1 MELTGSMRATARAL
15 VAAMAATLAVSCS
28 GGGESPTI
36 RVGAGN
42 SAQSDLIARIYAQ
55 ALARTGAHT
64 AVVAHVGQRAEYL
77 AALDADRVG
86 LVGDD
91 SGDLLTVLD
100 STATA
105 RLPDKNAADAAVAKV
120 IAAENAAAAT
130 EAPNGRTGLSAV
142 QQPPNVAD
150 ALSRALPE
158 GLSTSD
164 IADGTDLRP
173 AFVLA
178 RAQADR
184 YPGALPDLAPHC
196 ADLTVGIATGSELD
210 PLRPAPDP
218 QRDVLTP
225 LREEYHCDI
234 THYTIYPGD
243 SELRKALADGRIQ
256 AGVLTAPAALLPGG
270 PGDLVPVADPSY
282 AFRAHN
288 IVPLFRKGALT
299 GTQIKKLNY
308 VAGELTTADLA
319 DLIGKVRDEHA
330 APDDLAR
337 GWLDEHNL

>member
-36 RVGAGN
+36 RVGAGD

-64 AVVAHVGQRAEYL
+64 AVVAHVGQRADYL
-77 AALDADRVG
+77 AALDADRVT

-91 SGDLLTVLD
+91 SGDLLTALD

-105 RLPDKNAADAAVAKV
+105 RLPDKNAA
-120 IAAENAAAAT
+120 AAAA
-130 EAPNGRTGLSAV
+130 EAPNDPTRVSAV

-178 RAQADR
+178 RAEADR
-184 YPGALPDLAPHC
+184 YPGTLPELAPHC
-196 ADLTVGIATGSELD
+196 AELTVGIATGSELD

-225 LREEYHCDI
+225 LRERYHCDI
-234 THYTIYPGD
+234 THYTVYPGD

-270 PGDLVPVADPSY
+270 PGDLVPIADPAY
-282 AFRAHN
+282 AFRAHS
-288 IVPLFRKGALT
+288 IVPLFRQGALT

-308 VAGELTTADLA
+308 VAGELTTTDLA

>member
-64 AVVAHVGQRAEYL
+64 AVVAHVGQRADYL
-77 AALDADRVG
+77 AALDADRVT

-100 STATA
+100 SSATA
-105 RLPDKNAADAAVAKV
+105 RLPDKNAA
-120 IAAENAAAAT
+120 AAA
-130 EAPNGRTGLSAV
+130 
-142 QQPPNVAD
+142 PNVAD

-184 YPGALPDLAPHC
+184 YPGALPELAPHC
-196 ADLTVGIATGSELD
+196 AELTVGIATGSELD

-218 QRDVLTP
+218 QRDVLAP
-225 LREEYHCDI
+225 LREQYHCDI

-270 PGDLVPVADPSY
+270 PGDLVPIADPSY

-288 IVPLFRKGALT
+288 IVPLFRQGALT
-299 GTQIKKLNY
+299 GAQIKKLNY

>member
-28 GGGESPTI
+28 GGGENPTI

-64 AVVAHVGQRAEYL
+64 AVVAHVGQRADYL
-77 AALDADRVG
+77 AALDADRVT

-105 RLPDKNAADAAVAKV
+105 RLPDKNAA
-120 IAAENAAAAT
+120 AAAA
-130 EAPNGRTGLSAV
+130 PDGRTR
-142 QQPPNVAD
+142 PPNVAD

-184 YPGALPDLAPHC
+184 YPGALPELAPHC

-225 LREEYHCDI
+225 LRERYHCDI

-270 PGDLVPVADPSY
+270 PGDLVPIADPSY

-288 IVPLFRKGALT
+288 IVPLFRHGALT